1 MSFGFIIVSAVFGAV
16 FIIITELKVKQ
27 WIVLILKK
35 KILQDAEPKLFVDS
49 PNVAIQT
56 YVYFFVL

>member
-35 KILQDAEPKLFVDS
+35 KILQDAELFVDS